1 MGIRMVGLCL
11 AMVAWLGSGTAA
23 AQDASILG
31 AVTDETKGALPGVTV
46 TATAIETGR
55 VFTAVSDERGEYR
68 LRGLPPARYKVTAE
82 LTGFSTVVVADVE
95 VLVGQNRTV
104 PFTMKVAS
112 LEETVTVT
120 GESPLV
126 DISSVSSSTDGSW
139 WYCRSRAAIGWSWR
153 CRCVVSRPTPWTT
166 RRACATGSSS

>member
-126 DISSVSSSTDGSW
+126 DISSTQVGGNVD
-139 WYCRSRAAIGWSWR
+139 RRPARDAR
-153 CRCVVSRPTPWTT
+153 CPIP
-166 RRACATGSSS
+166 G

>member
-11 AMVAWLGSGTAA
+11 AMVAWLGSGPAA

-82 LTGFSTVVVADVE
+82 LTGFSTVVVDIGRPRPSKIEDKRWRV
-95 VLVGQNRTV
+95 
-104 PFTMKVAS
+104 
-112 LEETVTVT
+112 VTA
-120 GESPLV
+120 G
-126 DISSVSSSTDGSW
+126 GS
-139 WYCRSRAAIGWSWR
+139 G
-153 CRCVVSRPTPWTT
+153 
-166 RRACATGSSS
+166 RR